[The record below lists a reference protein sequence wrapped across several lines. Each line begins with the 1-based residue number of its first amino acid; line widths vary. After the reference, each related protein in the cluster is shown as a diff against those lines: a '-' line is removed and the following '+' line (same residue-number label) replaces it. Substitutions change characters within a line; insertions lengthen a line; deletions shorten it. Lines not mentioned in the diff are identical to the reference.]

1 MNNKETLNIVN
12 YCVSFID
19 LLGQRLEYKNEGL
32 LPKYESTEEKEK
44 FKIKVQNTIGKI
56 DFLQLSAD
64 IFLNGVL
71 NYKSPEREM
80 LSPDRKAIY
89 DKIKEVRLNRQRW
102 SDGLVYFI
110 SLEEGK
116 VQCPI
121 QGVYIQLITNCYLCF
136 FGLANRIPLRGS
148 MDIAWAA
155 ELHKGELYGAAV
167 AKAYE
172 LETCVAQY
180 PRIVVG
186 QRVIDYIII
195 NMNKPASNIYDEVDK
210 KFAKICFDM
219 LAQDFDGY
227 YVAHYLG
234 GVFQQM
240 VTSNLH
246 NDLYQASLNFIR
258 EQCKKWKDERNIKL
272 SSRYS
277 HLLSYFLSHSPSES
291 QEENAQAGARH

>member
-19 LLGQRLEYKNEGL
+19 LLGQKSEYKNEGL
-32 LPKYESTEEKEK
+32 LPKCESTEEKEK

-56 DFLQLSAD
+56 DSMQCDAD
-64 IFLNGVL
+64 NFVNKVL
-71 NYKSPEREM
+71 NYRSPEIEM
-80 LSPDRKAIY
+80 LPPNQIDTY
-89 DKIKEVRLNRQRW
+89 NKIKEVHLSIQGW

-110 SLEEGK
+110 SLEEGDVK
-116 VQCPI
+116 CPI

-136 FGLANRIPLRGS
+136 SRLAKRIPLRGS

-172 LETCVAQY
+172 LESQVAQY

-195 NMNKPASNIYDEVDK
+195 NMNKPASNIFDK
-210 KFAKICFDM
+210 NDRTFAKICLDM

-234 GVFQQM
+234 SAFRQM
-240 VTSNLH
+240 VTRNLH
-246 NDLYQASLNFIR
+246 KDLYQASLNFIR
-258 EQCKKWKDERNIKL
+258 EQCKKWKDERNTKL

-291 QEENAQAGARH
+291 QEENAKSGVE

>member
-1 MNNKETLNIVN
+1 MNNKETLKIAN

-19 LLGQRLEYKNEGL
+19 LLGQRTEYKNEGL
-32 LPKYESTEEKEK
+32 LLQYESTEEKEK

-56 DFLQLSAD
+56 DFLQRAAD

-80 LSPDRKAIY
+80 LAPDRKVIY
-89 DKIKEVRLNRQRW
+89 DKVKEVHLNRQRW

-136 FGLANRIPLRGS
+136 FGLANGIPLRGS

-155 ELHKGELYGAAV
+155 ELHEGELYGAAV

-180 PRIVVG
+180 PRIVIG
-186 QRVIDYIII
+186 QRVIDYIIF
-195 NMNKPASNIYDEVDK
+195 NMNKPASNDYDEVDK
-210 KFAKICFDM
+210 TFAKKCFDM
-219 LAQDFDGY
+219 LAQDFDGH

-234 GVFQQM
+234 GVFHEM
-240 VTSNLH
+240 VTKSLH
-246 NDLYQASLNFIR
+246 GELYQSSIEFVL
-258 EQCKKWKDERNIKL
+258 EQCKKWRDERNTKL
-272 SSRYS
+272 SSRYN

-291 QEENAQAGARH
+291 QEENAKSGVE

>member
-1 MNNKETLNIVN
+1 MNNKETINIAN

-19 LLGQRLEYKNEGL
+19 ILGQRSEYKNEGL
-32 LPKYESTEEKEK
+32 LRKYESTEDKEK
-44 FKIKVQNTIGKI
+44 FEIKVQNTIGKI
-56 DFLQLSAD
+56 DYLQRTAD
-64 IFLNGVL
+64 NFVNRVL

-80 LSPDRKAIY
+80 LSPDRKDIY
-89 DKIKEVRLNRQRW
+89 DKLKEVHLNRQRW

-110 SLEEGK
+110 SLEEGDVK
-116 VQCPI
+116 CPVN
-121 QGVYIQLITNCYLCF
+121 GVHIQLITTCFLCF
-136 FGLANRIPLRGS
+136 FGLANKIPLRGS
-148 MDIAWAA
+148 IDIAWAA
-155 ELHKGELYGAAV
+155 ELHKGELYGAAL

-172 LETCVAQY
+172 LESQVAQY

-186 QRVIDYIII
+186 TRAVDYLIA
-195 NMNKPASNIYDEVDK
+195 NMNNPPSDIYGEHNRAL
-210 KFAKICFDM
+210 AKTCYDM

-240 VTSNLH
+240 VTRNLH
-246 NDLYQASLNFIR
+246 NDLYQPSLNFIR
-258 EQCKKWKDERNIKL
+258 EQCKKWKDERNTKL

-291 QEENAQAGARH
+291 KEEDAKSGVE